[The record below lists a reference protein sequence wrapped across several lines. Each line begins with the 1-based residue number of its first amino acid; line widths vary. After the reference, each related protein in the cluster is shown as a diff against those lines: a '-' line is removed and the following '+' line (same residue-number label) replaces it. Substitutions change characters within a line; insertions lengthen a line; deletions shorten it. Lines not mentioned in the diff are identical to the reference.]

1 MADFVHPDSFTPVT
15 GDAHGWLSTGHVVV
29 GVQPSGSSAIA
40 SAGRTPMSAVLLER
54 YCSNLN
60 MISCTFGKAVLS
72 RLSAPAAVAS
82 REGRRTPSVSWRC
95 DGR

>member
-15 GDAHGWLSTGHVVV
+15 GDADGWPSTGHAAL
-29 GVQPSGSSAIA
+29 GVQPPGNSTIA

-60 MISCTFGKAVLS
+60 MISCTFGQALLS
-72 RLSAPAAVAS
+72 RLSAPAADAG
-82 REGRRTPSVSWRC
+82 REGRRAPSVSWGC
-95 DGR
+95 DG